1 MKKITKVVISI
12 IVACLIITIP
22 IVGISLV
29 SLNKFDERESE
40 LRVDLF
46 KLKPSQNYEISLGE
60 ADLRYELNEEGADS
74 APKQT
79 VLALWNI
86 MDKQSLIIMEN
97 SDLMNQNYELAR
109 HNDNIIMQTEILI
122 NNQNQIQLLLMFLLV
137 SISIIGLSVILILWS
152 KKAK

>member
-12 IVACLIITIP
+12 IVACLIIAIP

-40 LRVDLF
+40 FRVDLF

-60 ADLRYELNEEGADS
+60 ADLRYELNEESADS

-137 SISIIGLSVILILWS
+137 SISIIGLSAILILWS